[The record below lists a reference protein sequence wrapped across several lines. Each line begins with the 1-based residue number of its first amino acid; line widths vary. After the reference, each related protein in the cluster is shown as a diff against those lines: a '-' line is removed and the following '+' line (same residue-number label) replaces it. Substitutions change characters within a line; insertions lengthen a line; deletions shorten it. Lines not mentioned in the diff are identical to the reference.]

1 VNSPCS
7 VVSRERLREETMKRP
22 VLRLAAVI
30 GAATVSALA
39 VSPAFAAATVSQ
51 AKAQSLQLSIGGQ
64 SAISQEI
71 TATNEGGAE
80 SRTNT
85 STIPVIADLLT
96 GNNVVQAGVA
106 PQDAHANALGD
117 SYACAGIAGDQSGG
131 VVTVGKSSCSI
142 DGADLSL
149 GLGTLDLDLVHIF
162 GTEGALTSQL
172 NTALQPLTGPL
183 GSALDDAVSQLT
195 SGLDDTPLGQIGL
208 AGHVSA
214 IEATCTANPAAAAGD
229 AQILDTAGRHTLPI
243 SVTIPDG
250 SGSEQTVNLVDLNA
264 NLAPR
269 PGGWD
274 LFINLDDVSQAL
286 IDALDGELDV
296 ALNGAIAD
304 SGLADPI
311 KLILQ
316 TAQDDIVN
324 SLVDGLRDPLL
335 QQLSDNVLKVTI
347 NDRTFGDSGKSVAVT
362 ALDAEVLPAARQFAN
377 ASLISG
383 VIGHVT
389 CGPNQAPAAETSGT
403 QTCAKLPCGHL
414 PDIPTVVD
422 SGMAGHADHTARNVL
437 GATAALMLLAGTAGL
452 AGYRRMLN
460 K

>member
-1 VNSPCS
+1 LLQYGAIVG
-7 VVSRERLREETMKRP
+7 
-22 VLRLAAVI
+22 AV
-30 GAATVSALA
+30 TVSALA
-39 VSPAFAAATVSQ
+39 VSPAFAAATVSR
-51 AKAQSLQLSIGGQ
+51 ATAQSVQLSIGGQ
-64 SAISQEI
+64 SAISQKI
-71 TATNEGGAE
+71 SATNDGTTEN
-80 SRTNT
+80 RTNT
-85 STIPVIADLLT
+85 STVPVIADLLT

-106 PQDAHANALGD
+106 PQDAHANADGT

-172 NTALQPLTGPL
+172 NTALLPLTGAL
-183 GSALDDAVSQLT
+183 GAALDDAVSQLT
-195 SGLDDTPLGQIGL
+195 AGLADTPLGQIGL

-214 IEATCTANPAAAAGD
+214 VESTCVANPGAASGD
-229 AQILDTAGRHTLPI
+229 AQIVDTAGDHTLPI

-250 SGSEQTVNLVDLNA
+250 SGGTQTLDLVNLDA

-274 LFINLDDVSQAL
+274 LLVDLDSVSQAL
-286 IDALDGELDV
+286 IDALGGELDT
-296 ALNGAIAD
+296 ALGGAIAD
-304 SGLADPI
+304 SGLADAV

-316 TAQDDIVN
+316 GAQDNIVN
-324 SLVDGLRDPLL
+324 TLVDGLRDPLL
-335 QQLSDNVLKVTI
+335 KQLSDNVLKVTI
-347 NDRTFGDSGKSVAVT
+347 NDRTFGDGGKSVDVK
-362 ALDAEVLPAARQFAN
+362 ALRAQALPAAAQFAG
-377 ASLISG
+377 AALIDAT
-383 VIGHVT
+383 IGHVT
-389 CGPNQAPAAETSGT
+389 CGPNRAPSVDTSGV
-403 QTCAKLPCGHL
+403 QTCQKLPCGNL

-422 SGMAGHADHTARNVL
+422 SGLAGHADHTARNVL
-437 GATAALMLLAGTAGL
+437 GATAALLLLAGTAGL